1 MSGERRRLPPLHLH
15 VSMGVRMT
23 STTQSTTFPVLPLP
37 AGVILPTMVVTIAL
51 ESDEAKAAA
60 EAAGESGTLLL
71 VPKVGE
77 RYAAVGTLARIESNG
92 ELPGGTRALVR
103 SEEHTSELQSLMRIS
118 YAVFCLKKK
127 K

>member
-51 ESDEAKAAA
+51 ESDEANAAA
-60 EAAGESGTLLL
+60 DAAAASATLLL

-77 RYAAVGTLARIESNG
+77 RYPAVGPLARLHSNG
-92 ELPGGTRALVR
+92 HLPRGTRHLVVLATAHARIRARVEGKRRR
-103 SEEHTSELQSLMRIS
+103 S
-118 YAVFCLKKK
+118 AGA
-127 K
+127 

>member
-1 MSGERRRLPPLHLH
+1 
-15 VSMGVRMT
+15 MT

-92 ELPGGTRALVR
+92 ELPGGTRALVVR
-103 SEEHTSELQSLMRIS
+103 EIGRASCRERGGQ
-118 YAVFCLKKK
+118 YV
-127 K
+127 